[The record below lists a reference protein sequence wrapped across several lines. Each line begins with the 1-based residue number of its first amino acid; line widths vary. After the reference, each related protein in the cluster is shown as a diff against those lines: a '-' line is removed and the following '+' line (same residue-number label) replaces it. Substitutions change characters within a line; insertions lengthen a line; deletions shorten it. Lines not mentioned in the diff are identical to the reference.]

1 MELEACRKHNP
12 QCNKHA
18 KCTIVR
24 SGSGCN
30 ESNAT
35 HLKWSTVACSV
46 SDAEKCAAD
55 LKGCSLKMLINSKTG
70 DLCIA
75 TDSDDLIKCRKSTQG
90 ECVWCTTGEDKYI
103 SLHFFFFCPSN
114 ES

>member
-75 TDSDDLIKCRKSTQG
+75 TDSDDLIKCRKSSRENASG
-90 ECVWCTTGEDKYI
+90 VRRGKINIYLCI
-103 SLHFFFFCPSN
+103 FFFFLPFK
-114 ES
+114 